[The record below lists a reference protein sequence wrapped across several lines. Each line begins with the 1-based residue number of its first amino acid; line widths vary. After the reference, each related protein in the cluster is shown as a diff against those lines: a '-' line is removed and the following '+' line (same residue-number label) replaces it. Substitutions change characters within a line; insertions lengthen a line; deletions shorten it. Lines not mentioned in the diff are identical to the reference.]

1 MSTIRRL
8 RCAVYTRKSSE
19 EGLDQE
25 FNSLDA
31 QREACAAFIASQI
44 GLGWKLVPELY
55 DDGGISGGTMDRPAL
70 KRLLADIAAKRVD
83 VVVVYKIDRLTRS
96 LGDFARIVEV
106 FDGNGVS
113 FVSVTQQFNTT
124 TSMGRLTL
132 NVLLSFAQFEREVTA
147 ERIRDKI
154 AASKKKG
161 MWMGG
166 TVPLGYRIDNR
177 KLLVKEPEATFVRGL
192 FTRYLELRSVPA
204 LATEMTWHAQNAE
217 DDQASRPGWV
227 LKRRVGKGMLYTLLS
242 NPIYV
247 GKLRHR
253 DQVYDGE
260 HAAIID
266 PELFEQVQA
275 VLEEQAATPRGSIA
289 HPDSHLLTGLLF
301 DDSGDRMSP
310 THARTQGKRYRYYIS
325 SRIKGTRAVD
335 NGAWRVPASRLDAI
349 VLRAVTQFFDDRP
362 RLADAF
368 QSQASSADVERCLSG
383 AAELNQRLTNADAP
397 ARRSLI
403 RSLLTKVVLR
413 HDAILLEI
421 SIDALISELHTSGTD
436 YQSDIDHDQEQAVK
450 TITYEVP
457 VAIKRRGIEMRLVI
471 ENDQGGRT
479 PDAALVDL
487 IARAHLYLRHLT
499 SGPNVGVSDVA
510 RHFGVD
516 RVDVGRILPL
526 AFLAPRV
533 TGQIVG
539 GAYAGDQSA
548 RRLARSELPM
558 LWSEQDAALR

>member
-44 GLGWKLVPELY
+44 GLGWKLVPEHY

-83 VVVVYKIDRLTRS
+83 VLVVYKIDRLTRS

-161 MWMGG
+161 IWMGG
-166 TVPLGYRIDNR
+166 TVPLGYRVDNR

-204 LATEMTWHAQNAE
+204 LAAEMTRQAQDAE
-217 DDQASRPGWV
+217 DVEASRPGWV
-227 LKRRVGKGMLYTLLS
+227 FTRRVGKGMLYTLLS

-247 GKLRHR
+247 GKLKHR

-266 PELFEQVQA
+266 PDLFDQVQA
-275 VLEEQAATPRGSIA
+275 ALEEQAATPRGSIA

-310 THARTQGKRYRYYIS
+310 THARAHGKRYRYYIS
-325 SRIKGTRAVD
+325 SRIKSTRVVD
-335 NGAWRVPASRLDAI
+335 NSAWRVPASRLDAF
-349 VLRAVTQFFDDRP
+349 VLRAVTKFLDDRP
-362 RLADAF
+362 RLVEAIRSHAL
-368 QSQASSADVERCLSG
+368 SADVERYLSG
-383 AAELNQRLTNADAP
+383 TKELNQRLATSDAT
-397 ARRSLI
+397 ARSCLI
-403 RSLLTKVVLR
+403 KSMLAKVTLGR
-413 HDAILLEI
+413 HSIALEI
-421 SIDALISELHTSGTD
+421 STDALINELHTSGTD
-436 YQSDIDHDQEQAVK
+436 HRSDIDHDEEQTFR
-450 TITYEVP
+450 TITFDVP
-457 VAIKRRGIEMRLVI
+457 IAINRRGVEMRLVV

-487 IARAHLYLRHLT
+487 IAKSHLYLRHLT

-510 RHFGVD
+510 RLLGVD

-526 AFLAPRV
+526 AFLAPRL
-533 TGQIVG
+533 TGQILNG
-539 GAYAGDQSA
+539 DYTGDQSA
-548 RRLARSELPM
+548 RRLARADLPM